1 MRAIGLTHTQKHEN
15 NTLKK
20 KEEQEEKR
28 KKMKQVETE
37 NEIVIH

>member
-1 MRAIGLTHTQKHEN
+1 MRAIGLTHTQKYEI
-15 NTLKK
+15 KRR
-20 KEEQEEKR
+20 EQ